1 MNHVIEGGQLPEGTR
16 VLCAYIHVQ
25 SHEILVFAGIH
36 PFPTWYDAG
45 IGASLGG
52 RPTPPTV
59 EGGRK
64 QLRSQPSSPSGR
76 SGRVPSSGNSS
87 TAAQRPLGGV
97 ASRQDIPP
105 QPVHSSPGPLIGEP
119 GTIPVLA
126 VEVDSGVRIG
136 QHDILPPPY
145 TQH

>member
-1 MNHVIEGGQLPEGTR
+1 MNHVIEGGQFSEGTC
-16 VLCAYIHVQ
+16 VLCAYIYGQPNEV
-25 SHEILVFAGIH
+25 LVFVDIH

-45 IGASLGG
+45 GVASLSG
-52 RPTPPTV
+52 RPAAPTV

-64 QLRSQPSSPSGR
+64 QLRLQPSSPSGH
-76 SGRVPSSGNSS
+76 SGQVPSSGNSS
-87 TAAQRPLGGV
+87 TAAQRPSGGI
-97 ASRQDIPP
+97 ALSQDVSP
-105 QPVHSSPGPLIGEP
+105 QLVHSSPGPLIGEP